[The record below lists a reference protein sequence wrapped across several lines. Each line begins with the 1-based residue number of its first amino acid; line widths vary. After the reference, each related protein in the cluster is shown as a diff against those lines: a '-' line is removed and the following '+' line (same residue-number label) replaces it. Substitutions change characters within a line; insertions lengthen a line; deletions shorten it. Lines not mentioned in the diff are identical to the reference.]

1 MEIVKIRE
9 GISGDGVYRNSTRF
23 EKFLDRVEKYGFHEA
38 MARFYIGQYIGLWV
52 CGVTAVAV
60 FATWFASL

>member
-38 MARFYIGQYIGLWV
+38 MARFYIGQYIGLLV
-52 CGVTAVAV
+52 GGITAVAV

>member
-1 MEIVKIRE
+1 MKIMKIMKIR
-9 GISGDGVYRNSTRF
+9 GYRKLARF
-23 EKFLDRVEKYGFHEA
+23 LNRVEKYGFHEA

-52 CGVTAVAV
+52 CGVTAVTV